1 MARPVVEDSP
11 APPPGARAAAL
22 FVLGSVVLSLSLM
35 AAAMALYPGGT
46 WLDRASPGHD
56 FFRNFFCDLTADHA
70 LNGQTNPG
78 AWFGKAGM
86 ILLSAGT
93 LPFWFL
99 VTRLIPERPRLA
111 LAVRG
116 FGLASALAAIAVPLA
131 PSQRV
136 GLLHAL
142 LIFVA
147 GVPGLFA
154 GGLATFG
161 LLATKHGPRLPARLA
176 GLTAGLAALDGALYA
191 AHVASGVEI
200 TSALLPTLQKLAALA
215 LVAWMAGT
223 AKLAGLRD
231 EGTSQGR
238 SAGMDRASA

>member
-1 MARPVVEDSP
+1 MARPVADRSP
-11 APPPGARAAAL
+11 APPPAVRAAAL
-22 FVLGSVVLSLSLM
+22 FVLGALVLSLLLM

-56 FFRNFFCDLTADHA
+56 FLRNFFCDLTADRA

-78 AWFGKAGM
+78 ASFAKAGM
-86 ILLSAGT
+86 VLLSAGT

-99 VTRLIPERPRLA
+99 VTRLFSERARLG

-116 FGLASALAAIAVPLA
+116 LGLASALAAIAVPLA
-131 PSQRV
+131 PSQRY
-136 GLLHAL
+136 GLLHAG

-161 LLATKHGPRLPARLA
+161 LVTTNHGSRTPARLA

-200 TSALLPTLQKLAALA
+200 TSALLPALQKLAALA

-223 AKLAGLRD
+223 ATLAGFRD
-231 EGTSQGR
+231 
-238 SAGMDRASA
+238 